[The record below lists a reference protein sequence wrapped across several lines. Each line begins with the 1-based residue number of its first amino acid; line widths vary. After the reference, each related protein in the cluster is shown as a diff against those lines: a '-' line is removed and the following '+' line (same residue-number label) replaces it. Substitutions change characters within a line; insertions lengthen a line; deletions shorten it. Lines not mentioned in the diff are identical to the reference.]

1 MWMAVRTPILMMQVL
16 PSWRRNAEGS
26 FCYRLPHAARTFR
39 MPFGFCGRR
48 DFQFWLFIK
57 RICSWHVFGV
67 TYRQRIIRISNSSF
81 FTSSFQVNP
90 YLIMRFVM
98 TLNKYAQKSIQKNTS
113 ISCYFCVHV
122 VEISYQDS
130 DFEGWLKNTGVLILE
145 KRLHGK

>member
-1 MWMAVRTPILMMQVL
+1 MACVL
-16 PSWRRNAEGS
+16 
-26 FCYRLPHAARTFR
+26 
-39 MPFGFCGRR
+39 
-48 DFQFWLFIK
+48 I
-57 RICSWHVFGV
+57 

-122 VEISYQDS
+122 VEIWYQDS
-130 DFEGWLKNTGVLILE
+130 DFEG
-145 KRLHGK
+145 